1 MPVDTL
7 ITHGR
12 IWLGKDDGFAESLA
26 ISDGK
31 VLASGTTAQMEALAG
46 PATRRIDLA
55 GRFAMP
61 GVCEAHAHLSSYGV
75 GLLRDVDVSPDRVS
89 DMAGL
94 LDRIRARAAQTPKG
108 GWVLA
113 RGYDHTRLAENRHPH
128 RSELDA
134 AAPDHLVWLTRTC
147 GHMAVASSAVL
158 AQAGIG
164 HNTPDPDG
172 GSIARD
178 AQGLTGLLAEN
189 ARFPVMA
196 LLPELTVADYV
207 AGIEAGGQDMLRYG
221 ITSHMD
227 AGVGMTSGMTEL
239 LAYQEAEAT
248 GRLPLRSTLCLM
260 GDKDVN
266 IFDEARAAGLKPQSG
281 SDMLRYGPVK
291 FFTDGSAGG
300 YTAAMSRPYEGT
312 TSTGLFCLSD
322 AECDAL
328 ARRVHDAG
336 FQMAIHAIG
345 DAAIEQVLNAME
357 RAQTA
362 NPREDARHRIEH
374 CGWLSAAQMA
384 RMARMGV
391 WPAPQPTF
399 MYYFGENYLQA
410 LGPERSAFA
419 YPMRAFVDAGLNP
432 SASSDC
438 PVTPMN
444 PFAGIAN
451 MVTRKTRTG
460 VVIGP
465 DQRLTM
471 AEALHCYTAAGA
483 FATHDEERRGRLV
496 PGQFADLA
504 VLSQDLL
511 TAEPESIAATTC
523 VMTVL
528 GGEVVWRAEGV

>member
-12 IWLGKDDGFAESLA
+12 IWLGKEDGFAECLA
-26 ISDGK
+26 IAGGK
-31 VLASGTTAQMEALAG
+31 ILASGRLADLEALAG
-46 PATRRIDLA
+46 PQTRRINLV

-61 GVCEAHAHLSSYGV
+61 GICEAHAHLSSYGV
-75 GLLRDVDVSPDRVS
+75 GLLRDVNVSPDAVS

-94 LDRIRARAAQTPKG
+94 LQQISARAAETPKG

-113 RGYDHTRLAENRHPH
+113 RGYDHTRLAEGRHPH
-128 RSELDA
+128 RRELDR
-134 AAPDHLVWLTRTC
+134 AAPDHLVYVTRTC
-147 GHMAVASSAVL
+147 GHVAVASSAVL
-158 AQAGIG
+158 ASAGIG

-172 GSIARD
+172 GSIGRD
-178 AQGLTGLLAEN
+178 AEGLTGLLAEN

-196 LLPELTVADYV
+196 LLPELTVADYI
-207 AGIEAGGQDMLRYG
+207 AGIEAGGRDMLRHG
-221 ITSHMD
+221 ITHHMD
-227 AGVGMTSGMTEL
+227 AGVGMTSGLTEL
-239 LAYQEAEAT
+239 LAYREAEAT

-260 GDKDVN
+260 GDKDIN
-266 IFDEARAAGLKPQSG
+266 IFEQALSEGLQPQSG
-281 SDMLRYGPVK
+281 SNMLRYGPVK

-312 TSTGLFCLSD
+312 DSTGLFCLSD
-322 AECDAL
+322 AECNAL
-328 ARRVHDAG
+328 AKRVHDAG

-357 RAQTA
+357 RAQHA
-362 NPREDARHRIEH
+362 QPRSDARHRIEH
-374 CGWLSAAQMA
+374 CGWLTEAQMA
-384 RMARMGV
+384 RMVQMGV
-391 WPAPQPTF
+391 YPAPQPTF
-399 MYYFGENYLQA
+399 MYYFGENYLKA
-410 LGPERSAFA
+410 LGPERSARA
-419 YPMRAFVDAGLNP
+419 YPMRDFVEAGLNP

-465 DQRLTM
+465 DQALSM

-483 FATHDEERRGRLV
+483 FATHEESRRGRLV
-496 PGQFADLA
+496 PGQFADIA
-504 VLSQDLL
+504 VLSQDLFE
-511 TAEPESIAATTC
+511 ADPESIAATTC
-523 VMTVL
+523 VMTLL
-528 GGEVVWRAEGV
+528 GGDVVWQAEGV